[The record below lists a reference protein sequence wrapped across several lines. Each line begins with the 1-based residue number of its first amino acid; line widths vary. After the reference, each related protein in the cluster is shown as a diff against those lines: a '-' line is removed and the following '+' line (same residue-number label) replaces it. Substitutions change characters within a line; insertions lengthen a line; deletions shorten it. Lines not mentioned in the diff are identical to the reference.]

1 MMLMMK
7 MTTTTT
13 TTMTVTEAEMG
24 SMAATLVLQ
33 NIRFIDRRD
42 QRLRLEEWA

>member
-1 MMLMMK
+1 MTMK
-7 MTTTTT
+7 MMTKMTT

-33 NIRFIDRRD
+33 NISFIDRRD